1 MEGFKIKWE
10 KKLNIKRG
18 QIRSRRK
25 RQGETERVKQAN
37 ICFPIVSETNHER
50 MNAYTHARTQARRR
64 AHRYTNMMTHRI

>member
-1 MEGFKIKWE
+1 MIMEGFKIKWE

-37 ICFPIVSETNHER
+37 ICFPIVSEKNHKR
-50 MNAYTHARTQARRR
+50 MNAYTRARRR
-64 AHRYTNMMTHRI
+64 IHRYTNMMTHRI

>member
-1 MEGFKIKWE
+1 MIMEGFKIKWE

-37 ICFPIVSETNHER
+37 ICFPIVSETNHKR
-50 MNAYTHARTQARRR
+50 MNAYTHTGAHTRVHKHDDTQ
-64 AHRYTNMMTHRI
+64 NMK